1 MKEYIEKGA
10 LLENLK
16 KQYGEELGWRCTVNM
31 SDIGMMIEDAT
42 AADVVEVVRCKDCMW
57 YMPLGD
63 QYTYKGKQAMHCF
76 RNSWLVK
83 EDGYCDEGVLK
94 PSAPKSKTKIVGK
107 FTAER
112 SAE

>member
-10 LLENLK
+10 LLESMEHFAPEDMTPLLRMLVT
-16 KQYGEELGWRCTVNM
+16 KQP
-31 SDIGMMIEDAT
+31 
-42 AADVVEVVRCKDCMW
+42 AADVVEVVRCKDCVW

-63 QYTYKGKQAMHCF
+63 QYTYKGNQAMHCF
-76 RNSWLVK
+76 CHCRLVK
-83 EDGYCDEGVLK
+83 EDGYCGDGVLK

>member
-10 LLENLK
+10 LLENMEQFVPEEMMPLFRMLVT
-16 KQYGEELGWRCTVNM
+16 KQP
-31 SDIGMMIEDAT
+31 
-42 AADVVEVVRCKDCMW
+42 AADAVEVVRCKDCMW

-63 QYTYKGKQAMHCF
+63 QYMYKGKQAMHCF
-76 RNSWLVK
+76 CRSWLVK
-83 EDGYCDEGVLK
+83 EDGYCSEGVLK
-94 PSAPKSKTKIVGK
+94 PSEPDGKTKIVGK